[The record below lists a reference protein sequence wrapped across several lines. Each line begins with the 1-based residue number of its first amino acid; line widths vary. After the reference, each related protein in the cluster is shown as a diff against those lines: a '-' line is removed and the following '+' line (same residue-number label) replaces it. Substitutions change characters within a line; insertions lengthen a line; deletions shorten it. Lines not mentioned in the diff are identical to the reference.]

1 MRKPRKHYAPAEK
14 VAILRRHLIDR
25 VPVSDLCDEYHLQ
38 PTIFYAWQ
46 KQFFEDGSAAFDR
59 KNHNA
64 HSEDQRTIAALRRE
78 APAQERSRRGTDGG
92 TRQLKKE
99 LGEL

>member
-38 PTIFYAWQ
+38 PTIFDQ
-46 KQFFEDGSAAFDR
+46 NRFFEDGSAAFEG

-64 HSEDQRTIAALRRE
+64 HSEDQRTIAALR
-78 APAQERSRRGTDGG
+78 QKLHGG
-92 TRQLKKE
+92 TKSSRN
-99 LGEL
+99 